1 MICRRV
7 TDGET
12 DAEEGS
18 GACPGSAVQLVEGS
32 GPCTADF
39 LSGAPA
45 SGSTQPPRGW
55 GREMDPKG
63 EVPGTLVRP
72 QLEALLLRQEG
83 LAKALIHSCPG
94 RQTYCILGHSE
105 DALLS

>member
-32 GPCTADF
+32 GPWTADF

-55 GREMDPKG
+55 GGEMDPKG
-63 EVPGTLVRP
+63 EAPGTLVRP
-72 QLEALLLRQEG
+72 KRGGAPP
-83 LAKALIHSCPG
+83 APG
-94 RQTYCILGHSE
+94 RPGHGADSFVPGST
-105 DALLS
+105 DLLYFGPF